1 MYTFDHD
8 LFLALNFDGG
18 DGLDRA
24 MLAVSGTPLWI
35 PLYLLIFWLV
45 GRRYGWRMLLLFIG
59 LLAAAM
65 GAADIVAGIF
75 KHSGPLG
82 GLLPDFAPRWRPMF
96 TPELEGLAISPDSLR
111 TLRALGLPAD
121 PAVHVPLDAVGGHY
135 GTVSAH
141 ASTVCSLALL
151 AIRVLRRRWFTILM
165 TLCTLLICY
174 SRIYLAKHFP
184 MDICWG
190 GVLGLL
196 LGWGAAKLFFALE
209 RRFGKR
215 AVGK

>member
-82 GLLPDFAPRWRPMF
+82 GLLPDFAPRWRPM
-96 TPELEGLAISPDSLR
+96 
-111 TLRALGLPAD
+111 LRALGLPAD
-121 PAVHVPLDAVGGHY
+121 PAVHVPLEAVGGHY